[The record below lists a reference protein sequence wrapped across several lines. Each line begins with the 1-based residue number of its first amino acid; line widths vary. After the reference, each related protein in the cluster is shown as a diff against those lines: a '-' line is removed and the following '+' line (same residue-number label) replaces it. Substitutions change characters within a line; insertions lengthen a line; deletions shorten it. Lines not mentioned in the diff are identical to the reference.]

1 MKTFFSNLL
10 GLVALLL
17 LVGGLMG
24 VGALDSGPLKTAV
37 YATLV
42 FSLAGLLLVIG
53 TQPRLRPL
61 FILLLALLALVTLF
75 GLAHGGTAAGIA
87 FMPLFVASILIA
99 LWGVLFLIGNLPSIR
114 PAGLWSLFGIF
125 IGVLLS
131 MFSVDRWGEVFDTIK
146 RNKLRTALTCVS
158 VAWGIFVMVVLLGLG
173 QGLNNGIRHSFRRE
187 SANGVYVS
195 AAKTS
200 IPWGGYNVGRRITF
214 NNRDYDEAVKLDGI
228 DHMGKQYFIHGGR
241 FGGGEMKVQRGT
253 KSNLFGVNAVNPAAL
268 YLDTAEMAQGRF
280 INDLDVATLRKT
292 VVIGEP
298 VRDYLFGHQTNS
310 TRGDGGV
317 DEAIGEWIV
326 IGGVPFEVVGIY
338 KSDNEESARQAYIPV
353 STAQLAFNGADRLG
367 MLSFTVKDD
376 VTIDQEGEIKQ
387 QVIDILAASHQFSP
401 QDRQAVRVFDNIEG
415 FSHFQQFFMV
425 ISMFVLVI
433 GLGTLAA
440 GVVGVSNI
448 MMIAVKERT
457 REIGIRKAL
466 GATPQSI
473 VAMIVQEAVF
483 LTSIAGLL
491 GLSAGV
497 VFLGL
502 LPKLID
508 TEMIENPSINIG
520 VGVLAAVGLMVAG
533 ALAGFVPARSAAK
546 VNPVETLRDA

>member
-1 MKTFFSNLL
+1 VKRIFLNLL
-10 GLVALLL
+10 ALVAFVLLMA
-17 LVGGLMG
+17 GLM
-24 VGALDSGPLKTAV
+24 
-37 YATLV
+37 ATGTV
-42 FSLAGLLLVIG
+42 LAGLLKLVVTLVFLFTIAAFILVIA
-53 TQPRLRPL
+53 TLPVLRPL
-61 FILLLALLALVTLF
+61 ALVLLLIITVFGLF
-75 GLAHGGTAAGIA
+75 GLVAGGPAIGIA
-87 FMPLFVASILIA
+87 FMPLFVASILIV
-99 LWGVLFLIGNLPSIR
+99 LWGVLYVIAMLPSLR
-114 PAGLWSLFGIF
+114 PASVWSLIEIF
-125 IGVLLS
+125 LGVIVS
-131 MFSVDRWGEVFDTIK
+131 MFSIDRWGEVFDTIK

-187 SANGVYVS
+187 AANGVYVS

-200 IPWGGYNVGRRITF
+200 IPFGGYGVGRKLTF
-214 NNRDYDEAVKLDGI
+214 NNRDFDAAKKVDGI
-228 DHMGKQYFIHGGR
+228 NHLGKQFFIHGGR
-241 FGGGEMKVQRGT
+241 FGGGEMKVQRET
-253 KSNLFGVNAVNPAAL
+253 KSNTFGVNAISPASL
-268 YLDTAEMAQGRF
+268 YLDTAQMAQGRF
-280 INDLDVATLRKT
+280 INDLDIATLRKT

-298 VRDYLFGHQTNS
+298 VRDFLFGHQTNS
-310 TRGDGGV
+310 SRGDGGV

-326 IGGVPFEVVGIY
+326 VGGVPFEIVGIY
-338 KSDNEESARQAYIPV
+338 HDENEESARQVYIPV
-353 STAQLAFNGADRLG
+353 STAQLAFNGADRIG
-367 MLSFTVKDD
+367 MLMFDVKPS
-376 VTIDQEGEIKQ
+376 VSIAEEGEIKK
-387 QVIDILAASHQFSP
+387 QVVDLLAESHQFSP
-401 QDRQAVRVFDNIEG
+401 DDRQAVRVFDNIEG

-520 VGVLAAVGLMVAG
+520 VGVLAAIGLMVAG

-546 VNPVETLRDA
+546 VNPVATLRDG

>member
-1 MKTFFSNLL
+1 MKRIALNLAA
-10 GLVALLL
+10 LVVFVL
-17 LVGGLMG
+17 LVGGLMASGSVSGGLAKLG
-24 VGALDSGPLKTAV
+24 VTI
-37 YATLV
+37 V
-42 FSLAGLLLVIG
+42 FIFTIAELLLVIG
-53 TQPRLRPL
+53 TATALRPL
-61 FILLLALLALVTLF
+61 FILLLAVVVVVGIF
-75 GLAHGGTAAGIA
+75 GLIVGGPMIGIA
-87 FMPLFVASILIA
+87 FLPLFVTSLLIVLWA
-99 LWGVLFLIGNLPSIR
+99 LLYMFGTLPSVRPANVWSLLEIFFGVL
-114 PAGLWSLFGIF
+114 
-125 IGVLLS
+125 VS
-131 MFSVDRWGEVFDTIK
+131 MFSIDRWGEVFDTIR
-146 RNKLRTALTCVS
+146 RNKLRTVLTCVS

-173 QGLNNGIRHSFRRE
+173 QGLNNGIRHSFRAE
-187 SANGVYVS
+187 SANAVYIS

-200 IPWGGYNVGRRITF
+200 IPFGGYGVGRRLTF
-214 NNRDYDEAVKLDGI
+214 NNRDFDAARKLDGI
-228 DHMGKQYFIHGGR
+228 DHLGRQYFIHGGR
-241 FGGGEMKVQRGT
+241 FGGGEMKIQHET
-253 KSNLFGVNAVNPAAL
+253 KSNTFGVNAISPATL
-268 YLDTAEMAQGRF
+268 YLDTAQMVQGRF
-280 INDLDVATLRKT
+280 INDLDIATLRKT

-298 VRDYLFGHQTNS
+298 VRDFLFGHQTNS
-310 TRGDGGV
+310 SHGDGGV

-326 IGGVPFEVVGIY
+326 IGGVPFEIVGIY
-338 KSDNEESARQAYIPV
+338 HDENEESARQVYIPV
-353 STAQLAFNGADRLG
+353 STAQLAFNGADRIG
-367 MLSFTVKDD
+367 MLMFDVKPG
-376 VTIDQEGEIKQ
+376 VSIEQEGAIKQ
-387 QVIDILAASHQFSP
+387 QVVDLLAESHQFNP
-401 QDRQAVRVFDNIEG
+401 EDRQAVRVFDNIEG

-473 VAMIVQEAVF
+473 VSMIVQEAVF

-520 VGVLAAVGLMVAG
+520 VGVLAAVGLMIAG